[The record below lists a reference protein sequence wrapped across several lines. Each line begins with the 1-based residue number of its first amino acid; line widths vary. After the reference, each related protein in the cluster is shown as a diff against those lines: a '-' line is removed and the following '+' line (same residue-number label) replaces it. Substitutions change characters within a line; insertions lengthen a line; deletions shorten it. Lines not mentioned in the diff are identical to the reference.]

1 MSPWEIVAVV
11 LALVYLILAIREHV
25 GCWPAAI
32 VSAGIYFVLMFQA
45 GLYMLSGLQIFY
57 IVMAFYGWYCWRHGS
72 GANGELEIS
81 SWPLR
86 RHVAPL
92 LAILAATLVS
102 GYLLSTR
109 TDASMPYL
117 DSLVSW
123 GAIVSTWM
131 VARKVIQNWHYW
143 FVIDAISVYMY
154 FSRGLLLTALLFV
167 LYMVLIVIGLRQWR
181 RHLDA
186 VPA

>member
-1 MSPWEIVAVV
+1 MSPWEVVAVV

-32 VSAGIYFVLMFQA
+32 VSAGIYFVLMFRA
-45 GLYMLSGLQIFY
+45 GLYMISGLQIFY
-57 IVMAFYGWYCWRHGS
+57 VAMAFYGWYSWRHG
-72 GANGELEIS
+72 GANGELQIS

-86 RHVAPL
+86 RHLAPL
-92 LAILAATLVS
+92 SAILVTTLLS
-102 GYLLSTR
+102 GYLLDAF
-109 TDASMPYL
+109 TDAAMPYL

-143 FVIDAISVYMY
+143 FVIDTISVYMY
-154 FSRGLLLTALLFV
+154 YSRGLLLTALLFV
-167 LYMVLIVIGLRQWR
+167 LYLVLILIGLRQWR
-181 RHLDA
+181 RHLNA
-186 VPA
+186 VPV